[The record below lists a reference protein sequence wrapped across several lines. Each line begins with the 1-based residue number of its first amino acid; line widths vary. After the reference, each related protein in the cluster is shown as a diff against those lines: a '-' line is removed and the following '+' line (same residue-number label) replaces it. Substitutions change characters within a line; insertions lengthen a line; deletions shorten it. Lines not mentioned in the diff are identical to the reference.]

1 MAEVT
6 NELMF
11 EILKKLQARQDG
23 SEHMMTELHNGQNA
37 IRGYIASMQGDMTN
51 VYGILTRIDQ
61 RLDRIE
67 RRLELREL
75 AEPQRPFD
83 STT

>member
-1 MAEVT
+1 MAEIT
-6 NELMF
+6 NELMY
-11 EILKKLQARQDG
+11 EVLRKLQTRVDG
-23 SEHMMTELHNGQNA
+23 TEHMIVELANGQNA
-37 IRGYIASMQGDMTN
+37 IRGHIASMQGDMTN

-75 AEPQRPFD
+75 AEPQRPYKPE
-83 STT
+83 